1 MLDCY
6 RPPQYSK
13 FPEQCSRHSFGLLN
27 LPMTKYG
34 EYCFKEVAKIVI
46 VAVVVKS
53 CCCIW
58 VLLAMVTIQ
67 RSLLAVINAVAMV
80 NDC

>member
-13 FPEQCSRHSFGLLN
+13 FPVQCSRHRFDLLN

-34 EYCFKEVAKIVI
+34 EYYFKEVAKIVI

-58 VLLAMVTIQ
+58 VLLAMVTVQ
-67 RSLLAVINAVAMV
+67 RSLLVVINAVAMV
-80 NDC
+80 NDR

>member
-13 FPEQCSRHSFGLLN
+13 SPVKCSRHRFGLLN
-27 LPMTKYG
+27 LPMAKYG
-34 EYCFKEVAKIVI
+34 EYYFKEVAKIVI
-46 VAVVVKS
+46 VAVVKS

-58 VLLAMVTIQ
+58 VLLAMVTVQ

-80 NDC
+80 NDR